1 MAYLYGHIRAAFGG
15 SVEVVVMVP
24 TYDSPP
30 GMPVAVV
37 LSHTLRL
44 QRPRWGAGKLTA

>member
-30 GMPVAVV
+30 GMPVAVF
-37 LSHTLRL
+37 LSHDSPSPAAEMGR
-44 QRPRWGAGKLTA
+44 R